1 MTGSGVGSAPGK
13 IILLGEHSVVF
24 GQPAIAATIARRL
37 EVHLAESAAPAVG
50 DVKLR
55 AALEA
60 AADGLPVD
68 ASRLS
73 IEIRSD
79 VPPAC
84 GLGSSAALSLALVRA
99 LGSLTSVSL
108 SKQEERSRASR
119 VEDVFHGTA
128 SGLDV
133 AASAADGV
141 IWFERGEPPNPPR
154 IEALRPKEPFDLVIA
169 LSSEPRSTAGPVG
182 RLRERRTRR
191 PGLFDRMFGLAGD
204 IVRAGREAIESGDLE
219 SLGASMDCAQG
230 LLNGFGVSTPT
241 LERMIAIARGTGALG
256 AKLSGAG
263 GGGAI
268 VALGGERTSAVIAA
282 FDAAG
287 FEAFPTRVGAVDLA
301 LGQNLSLSHEDVS
314 YEAPA
319 PSRGP
324 AAERPR

>member
-13 IILLGEHSVVF
+13 VILLGEHSVVF

-37 EVHLAESAAPAVG
+37 EVRLAESAASAVG
-50 DVKLR
+50 DAKLR

-68 ASRLS
+68 ASSLS

-99 LGSLTSVSL
+99 LGSLTGASL

-141 IWFERGEPPNPPR
+141 IWFERGAPPT
-154 IEALRPKEPFDLVIA
+154 IQALRPREPFDLVIA

-182 RLRERRTRR
+182 RLRERQKRR
-191 PGLFDRMFGLAGD
+191 PELFDRMFGLAGD

-219 SLGASMDCAQG
+219 SLGASMDCAHG

-241 LERMIAIARGTGALG
+241 LERMIAIARGAGALG

-301 LGQNLSLSHEDVS
+301 LRQNVSLSDEGVR

-319 PSRGP
+319 SSRGP
-324 AAERPR
+324 AVERPR